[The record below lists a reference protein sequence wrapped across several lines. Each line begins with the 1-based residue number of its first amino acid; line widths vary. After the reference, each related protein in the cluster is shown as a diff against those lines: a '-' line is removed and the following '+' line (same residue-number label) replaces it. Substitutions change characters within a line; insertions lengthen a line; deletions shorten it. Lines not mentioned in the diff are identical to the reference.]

1 MADVEKESNNND
13 QMQLTNTPEKDN
25 ENRGGK
31 KVCKKIVRSRRG
43 EGVQLLPL
51 LGVVLLRLAQVGT
64 ISIRVNRKENAGKRH
79 GAFPRKVKRV
89 INQKKWRTSSLRKD
103 LPF

>member
-1 MADVEKESNNND
+1 MADVEKESNNSD

-25 ENRGGK
+25 DNRGRK
-31 KVCKKIVRSRRG
+31 KVRKKIVRSRRG
-43 EGVQLLPL
+43 GVQLLPL

-64 ISIRVNRKENAGKRH
+64 ISIRVTRKENAGKRH
-79 GAFPRKVKRV
+79 GAVPRKIKRV
-89 INQKKWRTSSLRKD
+89 INQTKWRTSSLRKD